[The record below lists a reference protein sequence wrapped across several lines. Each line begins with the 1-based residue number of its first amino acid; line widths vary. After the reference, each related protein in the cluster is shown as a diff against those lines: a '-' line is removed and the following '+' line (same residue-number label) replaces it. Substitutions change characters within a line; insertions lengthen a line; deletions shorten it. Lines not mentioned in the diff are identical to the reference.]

1 MEKQSFLKI
10 VLTGPESSGKTTL
23 AAQLAAALNT
33 LWVKEFAR
41 FFLDGLGRP
50 YVHSDLPTILRGQ
63 LAWEAWYRQKCTQTL
78 ICDTDWTVLYIWE
91 QYRFAPQQALIQI
104 PENVDERVLYGL
116 CAPDFPWQ
124 PDPLREHP
132 KERAVLFEQYEQLLR
147 TQNLPFTILSGSPEK
162 RFAHILQIIQRIT
175 VP

>member
-1 MEKQSFLKI
+1 VI
-10 VLTGPESSGKTTL
+10 PIG
-23 AAQLAAALNT
+23 
-33 LWVKEFAR
+33 R
-41 FFLDGLGRP
+41 FCIFGR
-50 YVHSDLPTILRGQ
+50 
-63 LAWEAWYRQKCTQTL
+63 
-78 ICDTDWTVLYIWE
+78 
-91 QYRFAPQQALIQI
+91 YRFAPQQALIQI

-132 KERAVLFEQYEQLLR
+132 QERAVLFELYEQLLR